1 MGERMLESVRKRIL
15 IAILALAATLLV
27 LGYFQFG
34 WMFYRYQSAACKA
47 QGKAYEERVQNLKR
61 DAVNRLRVGTQQED
75 VIRFFQENGLPVS
88 FDKLQSEYDG
98 TISTKGCAPA
108 GCGSDDALLGLRVK
122 VDSNGTVV
130 AEPVVGDLY
139 TNCL

>member
-1 MGERMLESVRKRIL
+1 VSKRIL
-15 IAILALAATLLV
+15 TAILVLTATLLV
-27 LGYFQFG
+27 LGYREFG
-34 WMFYRYQSAACKA
+34 WMFYRYHSAACKA

-61 DAVNRLRVGTQQED
+61 DAVNRLRVGTQKED
-75 VIRFFQENGLPVS
+75 VIRFFQEIGLPVS
-88 FDKLQSEYDG
+88 FNKSLSEYEA

-130 AEPVVGDLY
+130 AEPVVGAFY